1 MTMRHGRSLAFVLLT
16 LTLSAC
22 GFHLRGQWAL
32 PDFLQPLALSLP
44 AGNPPL
50 EQELRDGLQQLG
62 TSPAAGGYR
71 LVIQPEAVERQTAI
85 VDNRAKA
92 SEYQLT
98 YLLRWS
104 LTREADKSTALDERV
119 IRIRRSY
126 QYDTTAVVGKATEET
141 TLISEMRREAVQ
153 TLLRQLTLLRP
164 AQLLPAPSSGS

>member
-1 MTMRHGRSLAFVLLT
+1 MRTFRGLALVLLA
-16 LTLSAC
+16 LMVSAC
-22 GFHLRGQWAL
+22 GFHLRGDWAL

-50 EQELRDGLQQLG
+50 EQEVRDGLALFGIQPE
-62 TSPAAGGYR
+62 SGGYR
-71 LVIQPEAVERQTAI
+71 LVLQPETVERQTAV
-85 VDNRAKA
+85 VDTRAKA
-92 SEYQLT
+92 AEYQLT

-104 LTREADKSTALDERV
+104 LLRDTDRSTAVTERV

-141 TLISEMRREAVQ
+141 TLINEMRREAVQ

-164 AQLLPAPSSGS
+164 AQLLPAPSTGA